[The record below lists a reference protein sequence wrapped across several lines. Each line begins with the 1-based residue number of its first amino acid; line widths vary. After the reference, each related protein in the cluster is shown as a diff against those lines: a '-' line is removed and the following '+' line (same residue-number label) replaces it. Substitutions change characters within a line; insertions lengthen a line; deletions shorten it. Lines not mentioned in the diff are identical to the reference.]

1 VTVSGIAAT
10 AGFSAVV
17 NLTTPGVIK
26 LIMYSE
32 LDPLSGSGEI
42 AKNQFHVVGLPSAA
56 TNLTFASW
64 SVNEGEIPTTVQ
76 NGSFTINPVTALL
89 YLPLDA
95 VGSTG
100 STVQVPVSVF
110 PGDAICGL
118 DLTIQYDPSVIQA
131 ENVAV

>member
-1 VTVSGIAAT
+1 MISSLAGISSWSSNIKYNYPQLLDIAAQT
-10 AGFSAVV
+10 TEEKSRDG
-17 NLTTPGVIK
+17 NL
-26 LIMYSE
+26 
-32 LDPLSGSGEI
+32 
-42 AKNQFHVVGLPSAA
+42 
-56 TNLTFASW
+56 ASVFTSW
-64 SVNEGEIPTTVQ
+64 AVNEGEIATTVQ